1 MKEKGDIDETNNV
14 AIPVTESDNA
24 DTGTPI

>member
-1 MKEKGDIDETNNV
+1 MKEKGDIDETSDI